1 MSNWYAPARVAV
13 ERQKSLRS
21 LVASWSTCD
30 ARKVRTQSYH
40 GVKLDTPWRLTFTV
54 SALPWQ
60 FDLKSE
66 SAHTRQTQH
75 FSRRLW
81 AGELQKAVVL
91 ASFWAFLACVGAR
104 SCGQC
109 RQVDYGQQAVALRRR
124 HIIERTAVD
133 SRALSR
139 DTTVLHLGT
148 WSGVRSPAC
157 LGWCRRGSLKM

>member
-1 MSNWYAPARVAV
+1 MTFSMSNWYAPARVAL

-124 HIIERTAVD
+124 HIIDRTAVD
-133 SRALSR
+133 SRALSGH
-139 DTTVLHLGT
+139 TTALHLHPCHPRLRT
-148 WSGVRSPAC
+148 RIQNP
-157 LGWCRRGSLKM
+157 

>member
-104 SCGQC
+104 AK
-109 RQVDYGQQAVALRRR
+109 DN
-124 HIIERTAVD
+124 VD
-133 SRALSR
+133 SSTTGSKQSLSGDAISSTEQR
-139 DTTVLHLGT
+139 LIQGLFRSHYRTTFT
-148 WSGVRSPAC
+148 
-157 LGWCRRGSLKM
+157 SLKGSHADSLRQ